1 MADPEQWLGLIGHQ
15 RIVEMLQRAMS
26 KDSLHHAILLSGPAG
41 VGKKT
46 LARALA
52 AARLCPVSPGQ
63 GCGECVTCQR
73 VLRGTHSDFVVV
85 GPSGASARISRA
97 SVQESVLSLQQAPH
111 EGPAHLT
118 AFAPADRMSV
128 EAANALLKT
137 LEEPRPG
144 VMLLLITQRPHA
156 VLPTLRS
163 RCLHLD
169 LRPLTLG
176 QTQRVLE
183 LAKPPL
189 PTAEMDP
196 LLELSP
202 GQPGQILAL
211 HRDPSL
217 EVAQACVQTMEET
230 VQGQRGAAEIFGAP
244 QSALW
249 SAWEAL
255 VQASQ
260 EEPDATAAEENPV
273 QKIGRSAKKSGKKAT
288 KKKAKKK
295 SAAKKKPSAA
305 QQRKALRTL
314 SEVWLS
320 RQRAR
325 LAAPKADCERALH
338 WRRAQALM
346 DLSMDIDRN
355 INPRLLLERTLLAML
370 ENPGQP
376 AIPRMAPR

>member
-15 RIVEMLQRAMS
+15 RIVEMLRRAMA

-52 AARLCPVSPGQ
+52 AARLCPVSPGE

-111 EGPAHLT
+111 EGRAHLT

-144 VMLLLITQRPHA
+144 VMLVLITQRPHA

-169 LRPLTLG
+169 LRPLTMA
-176 QTQRVLE
+176 QTQRVLQE
-183 LAKPPL
+183 AEPPL
-189 PTAEMDP
+189 PATAMDP

-217 EVAQACVQTMEET
+217 EVAQACVRTMEEAL
-230 VQGQRGAAEIFGAP
+230 QSQRGAAEIFSAP

-255 VQASQ
+255 VQASHD
-260 EEPDATAAEENPV
+260 EPDATAAEENPV
-273 QKIGRSAKKSGKKAT
+273 QKISRTAKTAK

-295 SAAKKKPSAA
+295 STTKKKPSAA

-314 SEVWLS
+314 NEVWLS

-325 LAAPKADCERALH
+325 LAAPEAATTRALH

-346 DLSMDIDRN
+346 DLGMDIDRN

-370 ENPGQP
+370 EE
-376 AIPRMAPR
+376 PRR